1 MPQQHQTGPLAI
13 LEALRGLDLD
23 KLEQEAQEGIRSGTK
38 TARAGYV
45 KRLNAIKGLRRT
57 GVAPA
62 ELMVTSI
69 PVIPP
74 KFRPFAQ
81 QGDTLIAGDANIL
94 YKDFIEQN
102 DAFKQERDMF
112 GDTNAGQGRLDLYD
126 TAKALYGYGDPVKE
140 KTRQKDIRGFLKKI
154 VGRTSKTGYFQSR
167 MISKTQDSVGRS
179 TIIVDPELGMDEIGL
194 PRDMAMT
201 MYAPHVQRRLR
212 QTGMADSDAL
222 KAVRD
227 RAPVAMNALEREV
240 EVRPV
245 VYSRAPA
252 WYQHNIIGGNVKLV
266 DGDAIS
272 ISPAVTSGL
281 SADFDGNC
289 ITGRSEVVVKIDAPH
304 DLACARSKSADSP
317 FVTTDYDKTSVKI
330 SIDDAGHLRYDD
342 GVMINS
348 TLITKTAEGAVVNM
362 RIEDMPH
369 IESTRRKDKNGADV
383 YDVPEG
389 ISVLAS
395 TPEGGVRWESVESFT
410 VEDGCDLRR
419 VATSGGKV
427 VECSANESLAAFNP
441 DGGLQRIKPDDA
453 VTYET
458 KVDSAGNEYQ
468 DVYFAHAVPVV
479 NKYPCR
485 GGEGDGLDGIL
496 GWLIGTFVSDGTFDG
511 KLLTYTKDNA
521 KLRAMFMISLARLAK
536 DKGIMSCAKT
546 YSEMHDA
553 ETNYGVGGMSTK
565 IHIKASALPA
575 WIGDLFKDCYDPEGL
590 ADTTKRSSLAK
601 RLPGDVTGYSRKK
614 LLGVLAGFLD
624 GDGSI
629 SLNRSKKTPQVLCS
643 ICTSSTYL
651 RDSVKLL
658 FNMLGIPFKYSVTKP
673 AKGRVQK
680 HDSYVIPVST
690 EWLYAHMDE
699 LPVATPYAALDYL
712 KKNPPHCSAK
722 NRAPMSYKAM
732 QALKEAYPDVTKW
745 KAWATNLSK
754 CKRGGY
760 TLFARDNAQK
770 YAKAIKEYIAD
781 WADRPELASVVNAA
795 FDEATGWEYY
805 DTVEAIPTER
815 VYDIGVPGAKVF
827 MLESGLIVYD
837 TINVHVP
844 ATDEA
849 VKETYEALMP
859 SAHPYDDRSGDTIK
873 PKLKQEQVLGLYDI
887 ATRPA
892 SGTYRFATTAEA
904 LKAVREGAV
913 PLDADLEVG
922 DLKPVEKQASLVS
935 FINNK
940 AKDIAMTPVSGIMSM
955 ELPHSVDSDGD
966 GMPDEIT
973 PEEASDMLRELYGI
987 DLPDADASTLRDVQG
1002 IVSWLKAHREGE
1014 KVAEYVDPSMDMGE
1028 RTVSGETLKALEM
1041 MYGISFP
1048 DIMKGG
1054 AKAVDV
1060 ARYLAKEC
1068 KGRLGLAKEAA
1079 GKIMEV
1085 AFKNLEQSGEIRE
1098 KRRGGVVYM
1107 PDCEAYR
1114 GILSGNDRKAKA
1126 KLVQKF
1132 VLNQAPGVVYAACD
1146 AYVVE

>member
-112 GDTNAGQGRLDLYD
+112 GDANAGQGRLDLYD

-272 ISPAVTSGL
+272 ISPAVTTGMN
-281 SADFDGNC
+281 ADFDG
-289 ITGRSEVVVKIDAPH
+289 
-304 DLACARSKSADSP
+304 
-317 FVTTDYDKTSVKI
+317 
-330 SIDDAGHLRYDD
+330 
-342 GVMINS
+342 
-348 TLITKTAEGAVVNM
+348 
-362 RIEDMPH
+362 
-369 IESTRRKDKNGADV
+369 
-383 YDVPEG
+383 
-389 ISVLAS
+389 
-395 TPEGGVRWESVESFT
+395 
-410 VEDGCDLRR
+410 
-419 VATSGGKV
+419 
-427 VECSANESLAAFNP
+427 
-441 DGGLQRIKPDDA
+441 
-453 VTYET
+453 
-458 KVDSAGNEYQ
+458 
-468 DVYFAHAVPVV
+468 
-479 NKYPCR
+479 
-485 GGEGDGLDGIL
+485 
-496 GWLIGTFVSDGTFDG
+496 
-511 KLLTYTKDNA
+511 
-521 KLRAMFMISLARLAK
+521 
-536 DKGIMSCAKT
+536 
-546 YSEMHDA
+546 
-553 ETNYGVGGMSTK
+553 
-565 IHIKASALPA
+565 
-575 WIGDLFKDCYDPEGL
+575 
-590 ADTTKRSSLAK
+590 
-601 RLPGDVTGYSRKK
+601 
-614 LLGVLAGFLD
+614 
-624 GDGSI
+624 
-629 SLNRSKKTPQVLCS
+629 
-643 ICTSSTYL
+643 
-651 RDSVKLL
+651 
-658 FNMLGIPFKYSVTKP
+658 
-673 AKGRVQK
+673 
-680 HDSYVIPVST
+680 
-690 EWLYAHMDE
+690 
-699 LPVATPYAALDYL
+699 
-712 KKNPPHCSAK
+712 
-722 NRAPMSYKAM
+722 
-732 QALKEAYPDVTKW
+732 
-745 KAWATNLSK
+745 
-754 CKRGGY
+754 
-760 TLFARDNAQK
+760 
-770 YAKAIKEYIAD
+770 
-781 WADRPELASVVNAA
+781 
-795 FDEATGWEYY
+795 
-805 DTVEAIPTER
+805 
-815 VYDIGVPGAKVF
+815 
-827 MLESGLIVYD
+827 D

-913 PLDADLEVG
+913 PLDADLVVG

-955 ELPHSVDSDGD
+955 ELPNSVDSDGD
-966 GMPDEIT
+966 GVPDEIT

-1041 MYGISFP
+1041 MYGVSFP
-1048 DIMKGG
+1048 DVMKGG

-1060 ARYLAKEC
+1060 VRYLAKEC
-1068 KGRLGLAKEAA
+1068 KDRLGLAKEAA

-1132 VLNQAPGVVYAACD
+1132 VLNQAPSVVYAACD